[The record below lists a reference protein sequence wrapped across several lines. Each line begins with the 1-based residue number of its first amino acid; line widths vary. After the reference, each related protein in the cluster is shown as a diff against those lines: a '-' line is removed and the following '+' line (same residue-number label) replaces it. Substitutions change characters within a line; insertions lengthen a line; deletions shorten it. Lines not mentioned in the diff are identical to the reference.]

1 MATVYEIIQGLS
13 QAATNAYDGALDEN
27 GDAIKAGLARE
38 EGDPILD
45 RRVLDGFRVKFYG
58 DKMCL
63 MYHSEVQIK
72 EIHENG
78 FENDVEQRLG
88 EIASFLK
95 KEYRK
100 ITGNSV
106 TLTAEGDVDIN
117 VESTSRVRT
126 WFVAKKHFTV
136 GGLSEEMNNDNSD
149 NTNVIDKDWKKFMD
163 LGGWNG
169 DGGKRP
175 KNDSRKKE
183 S

>member
-1 MATVYEIIQGLS
+1 MATVYEIVQGLS
-13 QAATNAYDGALDEN
+13 QAAHNAYDGALDEK
-27 GDAIKAGLARE
+27 GDPVKAGLSRE
-38 EGDPILD
+38 DGDPILD
-45 RRVLDGFRVKFYG
+45 RRVLDGFKVKFAG
-58 DKMCL
+58 NQMCL
-63 MYHSEVQIK
+63 TYHSEAQIK
-72 EIHENG
+72 EIHQNG
-78 FENDVEQRLG
+78 FENEIEQRLG
-88 EIASFLK
+88 EIVSFLK

-106 TLTAEGDVDIN
+106 TLTAEGECDIN

-126 WFVAKKHFTV
+126 WFVATKHFTV
-136 GGLSEEMNNDNSD
+136 GGLSEEMNDDNSE
-149 NTNVIDKDWKKFMD
+149 NKNVIDKDWRKFMD